1 MGWGMSQVVRI
12 EKRKRGIFGTLVWWV
27 FLAWNAFAALWLF
40 YAISGA
46 AQVVQ
51 NSADAGAQAGAAI
64 GGTIA
69 SGFILSVWLLG
80 SLILGLIVM
89 LSRGKK
95 VTIERVVN

>member
-1 MGWGMSQVVRI
+1 MSQIVRI
-12 EKRKRGIFGTLVWWV
+12 EKRKRGVFGTLAWWV

-46 AQVVQ
+46 SKVMQDSVDGA
-51 NSADAGAQAGAAI
+51 AQAGAAI

-69 SGFILSVWLLG
+69 TGFILTVWLLG

-95 VTIERVVN
+95 VTIEKVVN